1 VRASNDSRVPSV
13 TRSEAAPGDVQ
24 RTRRRFDHL
33 FEEISVRIGRLAPRY
48 ALWLRLRELGM
59 DADALSRDDVM
70 TFCSDHLAGFLHEYE
85 LALAP
90 RQARDL
96 LRCVARHDPA
106 LRTPA
111 EWLAS
116 R

>member
-1 VRASNDSRVPSV
+1 ML
-13 TRSEAAPGDVQ
+13 
-24 RTRRRFDHL
+24 RRRFDHL

-59 DADALSRDDVM
+59 DADRLSQGDVVA
-70 TFCSDHLAGFLHEYE
+70 FCRDHLDAFLREHE

-90 RQARDL
+90 RQVRDL
-96 LRCVARHDPA
+96 LRSVARHDPA

-111 EWLAS
+111 EWLAGW
-116 R
+116 

>member
-1 VRASNDSRVPSV
+1 MR
-13 TRSEAAPGDVQ
+13 
-24 RTRRRFDHL
+24 RRRFDHL

-48 ALWLRLRELGM
+48 ALWLRLQELGM
-59 DADALSRDDVM
+59 DADALSRDEVVD
-70 TFCSDHLAGFLHEYE
+70 FCRDHLEGFLREHE

-96 LRCVARHDPA
+96 LRTVARHDPA

-111 EWLAS
+111 EWLAGI
-116 R
+116 

>member
-1 VRASNDSRVPSV
+1 MPRMRGRFHLL
-13 TRSEAAPGDVQ
+13 TREAGTL
-24 RTRRRFDHL
+24 RRRRFDHL

-59 DADALSRDDVM
+59 DADRLSREDVVA
-70 TFCSDHLAGFLHEYE
+70 FCRDHLGEFLREHE
-85 LALAP
+85 LALGP

-96 LRCVARHDPA
+96 LRSVARHDPS

-111 EWLAS
+111 EWLAGW
-116 R
+116 

>member
-1 VRASNDSRVPSV
+1 LL
-13 TRSEAAPGDVQ
+13 
-24 RTRRRFDHL
+24 RRRFDHL

-59 DADALSRDDVM
+59 DADRLS
-70 TFCSDHLAGFLHEYE
+70 FCRDHLDAFLREHE

-96 LRCVARHDPA
+96 LRSVARHDPA

-111 EWLAS
+111 EWLA
-116 R
+116 RW

>member
-1 VRASNDSRVPSV
+1 
-13 TRSEAAPGDVQ
+13 
-24 RTRRRFDHL
+24 
-33 FEEISVRIGRLAPRY
+33 VRIGRLAPRY

-59 DADALSRDDVM
+59 DADLLAQGEVVS
-70 TFCSDHLAGFLHEYE
+70 FCRDHLDDFLREHE

-96 LRCVARHDPA
+96 LRSVARHDPA

-111 EWLAS
+111 EWLAGS
-116 R
+116 

>member
-1 VRASNDSRVPSV
+1 M
-13 TRSEAAPGDVQ
+13 
-24 RTRRRFDHL
+24 
-33 FEEISVRIGRLAPRY
+33 RIGRLAPRY

-59 DADALSRDDVM
+59 DADLLSQSDVVS
-70 TFCSDHLAGFLHEYE
+70 FCRDHLDAFLREHE

-96 LRCVARHDPA
+96 LRSVARHDPA

-111 EWLAS
+111 EWLAG

>member
-1 VRASNDSRVPSV
+1 MH
-13 TRSEAAPGDVQ
+13 Q
-24 RTRRRFDHL
+24 RRRFDHL

-59 DADALSRDDVM
+59 DPDALSRDDVVS
-70 TFCSDHLAGFLHEYE
+70 FCRDQLEPFLREHE
-85 LALAP
+85 LVLAP

-96 LRCVARHDPA
+96 LRSVARHDPA

-111 EWLAS
+111 EWLTGG
-116 R
+116 

>member
-1 VRASNDSRVPSV
+1 MR
-13 TRSEAAPGDVQ
+13 
-24 RTRRRFDHL
+24 RRRFDHL

-59 DADALSRDDVM
+59 DADLLGREDVVR
-70 TFCSDHLAGFLHEYE
+70 FCREHLASFLSEHE

-96 LRCVARHDPA
+96 LRSVARHDPA

-111 EWLAS
+111 EWLAGI
-116 R
+116 

>member
-1 VRASNDSRVPSV
+1 ML
-13 TRSEAAPGDVQ
+13 
-24 RTRRRFDHL
+24 RRRFDHL

-59 DADALSRDDVM
+59 DADRLSQDDVVA
-70 TFCSDHLAGFLHEYE
+70 FCRDHLDRFLREHE
-85 LALAP
+85 LALGP

-96 LRCVARHDPA
+96 LRSVARHDPA

-111 EWLAS
+111 EWLA
-116 R
+116 RW